1 MKYSLLI
8 LAFALLAVVV
18 FSDRAS
24 ADYWV
29 RLDRPWRNWELDQAI
44 VFCRMQPRLNIQ
56 PAAGDNIMFVD
67 TLMGRQINA
76 CMHALGWI
84 AVAG

>member
-1 MKYSLLI
+1 MKYALRISV
-8 LAFALLAVVV
+8 FALLTVVA
-18 FSDRAS
+18 FSDRAW

-56 PAAGDNIMFVD
+56 PAGHDVIMFVD

>member
-1 MKYSLLI
+1 MKYWLRISAL
-8 LAFALLAVVV
+8 ALLAAVV

-44 VFCRMQPRLNIQ
+44 VFCRTQPRLNIQ
-56 PAAGDNIMFVD
+56 PATPDIIMFVD
-67 TLMGRQINA
+67 MLMGRQINR